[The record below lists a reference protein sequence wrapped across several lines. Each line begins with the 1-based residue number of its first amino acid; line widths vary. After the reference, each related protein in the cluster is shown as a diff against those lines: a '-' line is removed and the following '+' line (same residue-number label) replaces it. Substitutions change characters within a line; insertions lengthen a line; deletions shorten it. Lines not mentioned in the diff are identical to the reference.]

1 MYWDEWYASKLRLL
15 ATNTPQWP
23 SDQNQWT
30 QWLLTYWSLD
40 GKMALWDEHKH
51 GSLTPGVFVCLI
63 AEIELKGY
71 FQEWKSWPKIIFG
84 KFTTEGN
91 VASFLSNYSLVII
104 NLIPTKG
111 IMLAP
116 FSLYLRHSFCSE
128 SYFFILKT
136 PPNFQKTHFT
146 SCLFLKWI
154 LHSH

>member
-1 MYWDEWYASKLRLL
+1 MTIWPKSVNTVTLDILVTRWEDGTLR
-15 ATNTPQWP
+15 
-23 SDQNQWT
+23 WT
-30 QWLLTYWSLD
+30 Q
-40 GKMALWDEHKH
+40 H
-51 GSLTPGVFVCLI
+51 GSLIPGVFVCLI